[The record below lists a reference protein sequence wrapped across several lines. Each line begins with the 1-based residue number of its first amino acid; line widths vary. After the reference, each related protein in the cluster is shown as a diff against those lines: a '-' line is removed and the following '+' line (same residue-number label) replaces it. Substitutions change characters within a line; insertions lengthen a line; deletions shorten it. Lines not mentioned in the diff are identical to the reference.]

1 MVSERTAIR
10 PPLESILRMPE
21 GPRRTGELAA
31 WFQRLYASHDS
42 VPILVG
48 GAAVELYTGGAY
60 TTGDLDFVGW
70 LPADVERSLREAN
83 FRKEGR
89 NWIHETG
96 QIFIELPGSR
106 LEPGE
111 TAVRIRVGTALV
123 RVISPEAIL
132 VDRLAAWQFWHS
144 PIDGVNAFLLWRSL
158 ERRLHRGRLAA
169 LAKARGV
176 GKALRSLR
184 DFVAKESSRA
194 PIAEV
199 ERWAEQKI

>member
-1 MVSERTAIR
+1 
-10 PPLESILRMPE
+10 MPG
-21 GPRRTGELAA
+21 GPRRTGALAA
-31 WFQRLYASHDS
+31 WFQRLYAAHES

-70 LPADVERSLREAN
+70 LPTDVERSLREAT

-89 NWIHETG
+89 HWIHETG
-96 QIFIELPGSR
+96 QIFIELPGSH

-111 TAVRIRVGTALV
+111 TAVRIRVGSVLV

-144 PIDGVNAFLLWRSL
+144 TIDAVNAFLLWRSL
-158 ERRLHRGRLAA
+158 ERRLHRRTLIA

-184 DFVAKESSRA
+184 DFVAKETVRA

-199 ERWAEQKI
+199 EKWAEQKI